1 MGNVPQALFMM
12 NSGLINKLV
21 HGEGKTRLSHILE
34 KYAGEQGRDPRGV
47 RADVGPRSVCKEE
60 SICLN
65 YIKDAGN
72 RREGFEDV
80 MWSLMNSSEFCQSDI
95 NESTP

>member
-1 MGNVPQALFMM
+1 MLTLA
-12 NSGLINKLV
+12 
-21 HGEGKTRLSHILE
+21 
-34 KYAGEQGRDPRGV
+34 RDPS
-47 RADVGPRSVCKEE
+47 AKEE

-80 MWSLMNSSEFCQSDI
+80 MWSLMNSSEFLSKR
-95 NESTP
+95 